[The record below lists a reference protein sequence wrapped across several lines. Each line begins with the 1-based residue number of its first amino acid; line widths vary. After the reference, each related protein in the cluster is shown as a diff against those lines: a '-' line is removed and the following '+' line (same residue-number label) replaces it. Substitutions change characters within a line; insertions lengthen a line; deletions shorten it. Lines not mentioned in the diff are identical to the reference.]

1 MTDDEQT
8 PKQLPKI
15 IWHEPVQPNG
25 YFEVNVPISW
35 KDFKSSADV
44 KKVAV
49 AIINI
54 VGAIKTEFEM
64 RGEPEIAVK
73 TAEPERPKVKVK
85 TIEPEEPKA
94 EIDEAEQK
102 RTAAIK
108 RLIKEEPHAVAEKR
122 KEYGEE
128 VLSDEAAAAVIYSER
143 SKPPEKPA
151 DIPKTAEQKT
161 AAASDYTPPE
171 LADADYGETVRF
183 YKSEFGWSF
192 YLDKDKEEAIPIIF
206 DWLISIPIEM
216 RHRKK
221 ETKYPVI
228 SHNAK
233 FIMCNSYEKDFIT
246 TALEDKGLSTKVKED

>member
-15 IWHEPVQPNG
+15 VWHEPVQPNG

-35 KDFKSSADV
+35 KDFKSATDV

-54 VGAIKTEFEM
+54 VGAIRTEFEM
-64 RGEPEIAVK
+64 RGEPKTEVK
-73 TAEPERPKVKVK
+73 TAEPEK
-85 TIEPEEPKA
+85 TK
-94 EIDEAEQK
+94 DEAEQK
-102 RTAAIK
+102 REAAIK
-108 RLIKEEPHAVAEKR
+108 KLIKEESSAVAEKR
-122 KEYGEE
+122 KEYGED

-151 DIPKTAEQKT
+151 DIPKTAEQK
-161 AAASDYTPPE
+161 AAASSDYTPPE
-171 LADADYGETVRF
+171 LADADYGKTMRF

-192 YLDKDKEEAIPIIF
+192 YLDKGKEEAIPTVF
-206 DWLISIPIEM
+206 DWLISIPIEI

-221 ETKYPVI
+221 DTKYPVI

-233 FIMCNSYEKDFIT
+233 FIMCNSYEKEFIT
-246 TALEDKGLSTKVKED
+246 TALTEKGLDTTIKED